1 MTDKRI
7 TMKKIKSYFPFSPN
21 VASSLLFTLLF
32 AAQFPALA
40 ADKLTVRAGQSGYLG
55 ELYPSA
61 KSAFLSYHPSWH
73 YSSTSPLQDP
83 NVNYPM
89 LPRNAVYLQFST
101 LSGGYINSNFP
112 KYEGAPGIRLI
123 NENDPNKT
131 IVLLLNG
138 TVSASFYNA
147 NYSYVTKRAVIKRS
161 RTISGNLYQTDSLGW
176 KLENNTSTIEKYFI
190 PDSRNRTGNI
200 TADISSFSAY
210 ASSESGAPTTIT
222 KGRYRLSTDE
232 QLRFGRSNL
241 YSIYGWASADTQ
253 LLNDNTL
260 SIEALDSCI
269 VKPMTAT
276 NIVFNNQLAG
286 YKVNQLLETR
296 PATLSLDCVTTGKL
310 LMVLSANQQLHGQ
323 NSTGTTSSTNL
334 AGMALDSLSGNSA
347 NSTERPYIVTTKV
360 PPASDICRNGH
371 SDALVYYDRIKLE
384 DITTTNL
391 RQNLYFNLC
400 QNGNVKA
407 GAYRGSIDVS
417 FYLE

>member
-32 AAQFPALA
+32 ATQFPALA

-73 YSSTSPLQDP
+73 FESTSPLKDP

-89 LPRNAVYLQFST
+89 LPQNTTYLKFATVS
-101 LSGGYINSNFP
+101 SGISSNFP
-112 KYEGAPGIRLI
+112 YYEGAPGIRLI
-123 NENDPNKT
+123 NENDPNK
-131 IVLLLNG
+131 IIILLLNG
-138 TVSASFYNA
+138 TVSASYYNA
-147 NYSYVTKRAVIKRS
+147 ASSFVTKKAVIKGS
-161 RTISGNLYQTDSLGW
+161 KTISGNLYQTHTLGW
-176 KLENNTSTIEKYFI
+176 QLENNSATIPNYFI
-190 PDSRNRTGNI
+190 ADSRNRTGNI
-200 TADISSFSAY
+200 KADISSFSAY
-210 ASSESGAPTTIT
+210 ASSDSGGPATIT
-222 KGRYRLSTDE
+222 KGRYRPSTNE
-232 QLRFGRSNL
+232 KLYFGHGSL
-241 YSIYGWASADTQ
+241 YSIYGWSSADTQ
-253 LLNDNTL
+253 LLSDDTL

-269 VKPMTAT
+269 IKPMTAT

-371 SDALVYYDRIKLE
+371 SDALVYYDRIKLG